1 MASLWRHVVDFIAPE
16 STVDGLRERIADMD
30 AIINHPGAGGLAVYF
45 AKLNREKAVERLASV
60 HRGGMSKS
68 GHGRV
73 LALQQKIA
81 ECDAIL
87 AGPNTPATKYDP
99 PWPHHFARIDRRN
112 AELRLQDAKRVG
124 MSRKEI
130 AAEMWRMTASVNPK
144 RERWWQLNNRVQ

>member
-1 MASLWRHVVDFIAPE
+1 MANLWRHVVDFIAPE
-16 STVDGLRERIADMD
+16 STVGGLRERIADMD

-73 LALQQKIA
+73 LALQQEIA
-81 ECDAIL
+81 RCDAIL
-87 AGPNTPATKYDP
+87 AGPDTPTTKYDP

-112 AELRLQDAKRVG
+112 AELRLSDALNEGK
-124 MSRKEI
+124 SRKQI
-130 AAEMWRMTASVNPK
+130 AAEMRRRTTPVNPK
-144 RERWWQLNNRVQ
+144 RGRW